1 MYSEV
6 VLHATAACLTRVKDI
21 AAGIIRQLLDI
32 LEQAFAIKIKVRAA
46 ESFHPG
52 QMILPSPLKTN
63 REIFMKTRVVTFLF
77 ALTLILAAVCPA
89 FAAVAVPSP
98 LSPASGSNLTSP
110 LTISWSAV
118 TDPSGILGYNWQ
130 VSTSSTFPTVALQ
143 NSTNVGI
150 TQDTVSGLPNGTY
163 FWRVQAVSGAFVKGP
178 WSSPRSFNITGA
190 GAGQPGAPVLSPTK
204 AYSTFHPLEVITFN
218 WSPVPGATSYVLQSS
233 KDPSFPVTTS
243 VSFNNIPDATYSF
256 STPDEGTYS
265 ARVYAVNA
273 NGVAGVPSN
282 VISYSVFYNN
292 PIGAPPAPLSPA
304 TGASLTLPVQ
314 LAWKDVANP
323 QPSGYELQIAK
334 DSGFQQIEED
344 APQLTNPNRTELSL
358 TAGQKFWRVRSAQ
371 GDSSPTTA
379 AVTAWSASGSF
390 TINPAPAAPASMVL
404 TNSTLYSGNT
414 TWVQIQLTNAAPAGG
429 AVINLTSSN
438 PLAAPVPASVNMPG
452 STAWMQFQMQ
462 AGQVTSPTPV
472 TLTATLNSGQAS
484 LQFNVLPPSLNSIV
498 LTPSTIS
505 GGARSGAIVM
515 LNGQA
520 PAGGAVVD
528 LSSDSASAIPPA
540 LATIPAGSS
549 SVSVAIPTNAVAA
562 NTLANI
568 SAGWNGASV
577 QSQLMLTPQGQPAS
591 IALSPASVTGS
602 TGTFA
607 TVTMAA
613 ASATDQTLQISS
625 NNAAASLTATVV
637 LIPAGSTTGGFF
649 INTAPVSA
657 QTLATISVSGGGVTR
672 SATLT
677 LNPAVAPTTTSLAV
691 TAGGRGGER
700 VISNPAGLSVATGS
714 TGSAQF
720 APGTAVTLSI
730 SSGRD
735 AIWSGACSSG
745 GNKARTCTLRLNAN
759 SSVTANVQ

>member
-1 MYSEV
+1 
-6 VLHATAACLTRVKDI
+6 
-21 AAGIIRQLLDI
+21 
-32 LEQAFAIKIKVRAA
+32 
-46 ESFHPG
+46 
-52 QMILPSPLKTN
+52 
-63 REIFMKTRVVTFLF
+63 MKTRAVNLLL
-77 ALTLILAAVCPA
+77 ACALILAGVSTA
-89 FAAVAVPSP
+89 FAAVAVPNP

-118 TDPSGILGYNWQ
+118 SDPSGILGYNWQ

-163 FWRVQAVSGAFVKGP
+163 FWRVQAVSGAFVKSA
-178 WSSPRSFNITGA
+178 WSAGRSFNITGA
-190 GAGQPGAPVLSPTK
+190 GAGQPGSPVLSPTK

-243 VSFNNIPDATYSF
+243 VSFNNIPNTTYSF

-273 NGVAGVPSN
+273 NGIAGVPSN

-304 TGASLTLPVQ
+304 NGASLTLPIQV
-314 LAWKDVANP
+314 AWTDVANP

-379 AVTAWSASGSF
+379 AVTAWSAVGSF
-390 TINPAPAAPASMVL
+390 TVNPAPAAPASIVL

-429 AVINLTSSN
+429 AVINLSSSN

-452 STAWMQFQMQ
+452 NTAWMQFQMQ
-462 AGQVTSPTPV
+462 AGQVTSSTPV

-484 LQFNVLPPSLNSIV
+484 VQFNVLPPSLNSVV
-498 LTPSTIS
+498 LTPATIS
-505 GGARSGAIVM
+505 GGAQAGAIVM

-528 LSSDSASAIPPA
+528 LTSDSPSAMPPA
-540 LATIPAGSS
+540 LATVPAGSS
-549 SVSVAIPTNAVAA
+549 SVSVGFATNPVAA

-568 SAGWNGASV
+568 SATWNGASV

-602 TGTFA
+602 TGSFA

-613 ASATDQTLQISS
+613 ASATDQTFQISS
-625 NNAAASLTATVV
+625 NNAAASLTATSL

-649 INTAPVSA
+649 INAAPVSA
-657 QTLATISVSGGGVTR
+657 QTVATISVSGGGVTR

-677 LNPAVAPTTTSLAV
+677 LNPAVAPATVSLAV
-691 TAGGRGGER
+691 SAGGRSGER
-700 VISNPAGLSVATGS
+700 ILSNPAGLSVATGS

-720 APGTAVTLSI
+720 APGTLVTLSVTN
-730 SSGRD
+730 GRD

-745 GNKARTCTLRLNAN
+745 GNKAETCTLTLNAN
-759 SSVTANVQ
+759 ASVTANVQ

>member
-1 MYSEV
+1 
-6 VLHATAACLTRVKDI
+6 
-21 AAGIIRQLLDI
+21 
-32 LEQAFAIKIKVRAA
+32 
-46 ESFHPG
+46 
-52 QMILPSPLKTN
+52 
-63 REIFMKTRVVTFLF
+63 MKTRAVNLLL
-77 ALTLILAAVCPA
+77 ACALILAGVSTA
-89 FAAVAVPSP
+89 FAAVAVPNP

-118 TDPSGILGYNWQ
+118 SDPSGILGYNWQ

-163 FWRVQAVSGAFVKGP
+163 FWRVQAVSGAFVKSA
-178 WSSPRSFNITGA
+178 WSAARSFNITGA
-190 GAGQPGAPVLSPTK
+190 GAGQPGAPALSPTK

-218 WSPVPGATSYVLQSS
+218 WSPVAGATSYVLQSS

-243 VSFNNIPDATYSF
+243 ISFNNIPNTTYSF

-273 NGVAGVPSN
+273 NGIAGVPSN

-304 TGASLTLPVQ
+304 NGASLTLPIQV
-314 LAWKDVANP
+314 AWTDVANP

-379 AVTAWSASGSF
+379 AVTAWSAAGSF
-390 TINPAPAAPASMVL
+390 TVNPAPAAPASIVL

-429 AVINLTSSN
+429 AVINLSSSN

-452 STAWMQFQMQ
+452 NTAWMQFQMQ
-462 AGQVTSPTPV
+462 AGQVTSSTPV

-484 LQFNVLPPSLNSIV
+484 VQFNVLPPSLNSVV
-498 LTPSTIS
+498 LTPATIS
-505 GGARSGAIVM
+505 GGAQAGAIVM

-528 LSSDSASAIPPA
+528 LTSDSPSAMPPA
-540 LATIPAGSS
+540 LATVPAGSS
-549 SVSVAIPTNAVAA
+549 SVSIGIPTNAVAA

-568 SAGWNGASV
+568 SATWNGASV

-602 TGTFA
+602 TSTFA

-625 NNAAASLTATVV
+625 SNPAASLTATSL

-649 INTAPVSA
+649 INTAAVSA

-677 LNPAVAPTTTSLAV
+677 LNPAVAPTSVSLTV
-691 TAGGRGGER
+691 SAGGRSGER
-700 VISNPAGLSVATGS
+700 ILSNPAGLSVATGS

-720 APGTAVTLSI
+720 APGTAVTLSVTN
-730 SSGRD
+730 GRD

-745 GNKARTCTLRLNAN
+745 GNKAKTCTLTLNAN
-759 SSVTANVQ
+759 ASVTANVQ

>member
-1 MYSEV
+1 
-6 VLHATAACLTRVKDI
+6 
-21 AAGIIRQLLDI
+21 
-32 LEQAFAIKIKVRAA
+32 
-46 ESFHPG
+46 
-52 QMILPSPLKTN
+52 
-63 REIFMKTRVVTFLF
+63 MKTRVVTFLF

-89 FAAVAVPSP
+89 FAAVAVPNP
-98 LSPASGSNLTSP
+98 LSPASGSNLTTP
-110 LTISWSAV
+110 LTISWSSV

-178 WSSPRSFNITGA
+178 WSAPRSFNITGA
-190 GAGQPGAPVLSPTK
+190 GAGQPGAPALSPTK

-218 WSPVPGATSYVLQSS
+218 WSPVAGAATYVLQSS
-233 KDPSFPVTTS
+233 KDPSFPVTTTA
-243 VSFNNIPDATYSF
+243 SFNNIPDATYSF

-265 ARVYAVNA
+265 ARVYAVSA
-273 NGVAGVPSN
+273 NGVFSVPSN

-304 TGASLTLPVQ
+304 NGASLTLPVQ

-379 AVTAWSASGSF
+379 AVTAWSAAGSF
-390 TINPAPAAPASMVL
+390 TINPAPAAPASLTL
-404 TNSTLYSGNT
+404 TNATLYSGNT

-438 PLAAPVPASVNMPG
+438 PIAAPVPASVNMPG
-452 STAWMQFQMQ
+452 NTAWMQFQMQ
-462 AGQVTSPTPV
+462 AGQVASATPV
-472 TLTATLNSGQAS
+472 TLTAALNSGQAS
-484 LQFNVLPPSLNSIV
+484 IQFNVLPPSLNSIV

-505 GGARSGAIVM
+505 GGAQAGAIVM

-528 LSSDSASAIPPA
+528 LTSDSASAMPPA

-591 IALSPASVTGS
+591 IALNPASVTGS
-602 TGTFA
+602 AGTFA

-625 NNAAASLTATVV
+625 SNAAVSLTSTSV

-649 INTAPVSA
+649 INTATVST
-657 QTLATISVSGGGVTR
+657 QTLATISVSGGGITR

-677 LNPAVAPTTTSLAV
+677 LNPVVAPTSMSLAV
-691 TAGGRGGER
+691 TAGGRSGER

-730 SSGRD
+730 SNGRD

-745 GNKARTCTLRLNAN
+745 GAKATTCKLTLNAN

>member
-1 MYSEV
+1 
-6 VLHATAACLTRVKDI
+6 
-21 AAGIIRQLLDI
+21 
-32 LEQAFAIKIKVRAA
+32 
-46 ESFHPG
+46 
-52 QMILPSPLKTN
+52 
-63 REIFMKTRVVTFLF
+63 MKTRVVNLLLACALIF
-77 ALTLILAAVCPA
+77 AGVSTA
-89 FAAVAVPSP
+89 FAAVAVPNP

-163 FWRVQAVSGAFVKGP
+163 FWRVQAVSGAFVKSA
-178 WSSPRSFNITGA
+178 WSAARSFNITGA

-204 AYSTFHPLEVITFN
+204 GYSTFHPLEVITFN
-218 WSPVPGATSYVLQSS
+218 WSPVAGATSYVLQSS
-233 KDPSFPVTTS
+233 TDPSFPVTTS
-243 VSFNNIPDATYSF
+243 ASFNNIPNTTYSF

-273 NGVAGVPSN
+273 NGIASVPSN
-282 VISYSVFYNN
+282 IITYSVFYNN
-292 PIGAPPAPLSPA
+292 PIGAPPAPFSPA
-304 TGASLTLPVQ
+304 NGSSLTLPVQ
-314 LAWKDVANP
+314 LAWTDVANP

-334 DSGFQQIEED
+334 DSGFQQIEDD
-344 APQLTNPNRTELSL
+344 APQLNNPNRTALSL

-379 AVTAWSASGSF
+379 AVTAWSAAGSF
-390 TINPAPAAPASMVL
+390 TINPAPAAPASLTL
-404 TNSTLYSGNT
+404 TNTTLYSGNT
-414 TWVQIQLTNAAPAGG
+414 TWVQIQLTVAAPSGG

-452 STAWMQFQMQ
+452 NTAWMQFQMQ
-462 AGQVTSPTPV
+462 AGQVTSSTPV
-472 TLTATLNSGQAS
+472 TLTATLNSGQANI
-484 LQFNVLPPSLNSIV
+484 QFNVLPPSLKSITMNS
-498 LTPSTIS
+498 STIS
-505 GGARSGAIVM
+505 GGAQAGAIAM

-528 LSSDSASAIPPA
+528 FSSDSPSAMPPA
-540 LATIPAGSS
+540 LATIPAGNS
-549 SVSVAIPTNAVAA
+549 SVSIPIPTNAVAA

-568 SAGWNGASV
+568 TATWNGANV
-577 QSQLMLTPQGQPAS
+577 QSPLTITPQGQPAS
-591 IALSPASVTGS
+591 IVLSPASVSGS
-602 TGTFA
+602 AGTFA

-613 ASATDQTLQISS
+613 TSATDQIFQISS
-625 NNAAASLTATVV
+625 SNAAASLTSTSV

-649 INTAPVSA
+649 INTAPVST

-677 LNPAVAPTTTSLAV
+677 LNPTVAPTSMSLAV
-691 TAGGRGGER
+691 TAGGRSGER
-700 VISNPAGLSVATGS
+700 ILSNPAGLSVATGS
-714 TGSAQF
+714 TGPAQV
-720 APGTAVTLSI
+720 APGAAVTLSVTN
-730 SSGRD
+730 GRD

-745 GNKARTCTLRLNAN
+745 GNKAKTCTLTLNAN
-759 SSVTANVQ
+759 ASVTANVQ